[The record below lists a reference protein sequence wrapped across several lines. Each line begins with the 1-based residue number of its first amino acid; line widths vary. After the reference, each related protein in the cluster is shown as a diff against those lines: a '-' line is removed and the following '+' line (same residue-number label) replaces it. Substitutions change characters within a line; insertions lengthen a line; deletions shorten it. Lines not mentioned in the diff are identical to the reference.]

1 MIIYWCMTVNGGNE
15 MKALLLKT
23 SVWLVL
29 LFSVMGLWQVS
40 NAAEQ
45 HTPMKA
51 HAVTTIDKATTDR
64 QQVPPTKEAAHHYGE
79 EAATNVS
86 ASAQGTA
93 DNTNNKVTSNAPTNK
108 PTTAVSTTGNK
119 RHDVDAQQASTQ
131 KPTHTATFKLS
142 NAKTASLSPRMFAAN
157 VPQTTTHKI
166 LHTNDIHGRL
176 AEEKGRVI
184 GMAKLKTVKEQE
196 KPDLMLDA
204 GDAFQGLPLSNQS
217 KGEEMAKAMN
227 AVGYDAM
234 AVGNHE
240 FDFGYDQLKK
250 LEGMLDFPMLST
262 NVYKDGKRAFKPSTI
277 VTKNGIRY
285 GIIGVTTPETKTK
298 TRPEGIK
305 GVEFRDPLQSV
316 TAEMM
321 RIYKDVDTFVVISHL
336 GIDPS
341 TQETWRGDYLVKQLS
356 QNPQL
361 KKRITVIDG
370 HSHTVLQNG
379 QIYNNDALVQTGTA
393 LANIG
398 KITFNYRNGEVSNI
412 KPSLINVKDV
422 ENVTPNKAL
431 AEQINQADQTF
442 RAQTAEVI
450 IPNNTIDFKGERDD
464 VRTRET
470 NLGNAIAD
478 AMEAYGVKNFSKKTD
493 FAVTNGGGIRASI
506 AKGKVTRYDLISV
519 LPFGNTIAQI
529 DVKGSDV
536 WTAFEHSL
544 GAPTTQKDGK
554 TVLTA
559 NGGLLHISDSIRVY
573 YDMNKPSGKRINA
586 IQILNKET
594 GKFES
599 IDLKRV
605 YHVTM
610 NDFTASGGDGYS
622 MFGGPREEGISLD
635 QVLASYLK
643 TANLAKYDMTEP
655 QRMLLGKPVA
665 SEQPAKGQQGSK
677 GSESGKD
684 TQPIGKEK
692 VMNPAKQPAT
702 GKVVLLPAHRGTV
715 SSGTEG
721 SDRAL
726 EGTAVSSKSGKQL
739 ANMSAPKG
747 SAHEKQLP
755 KTGTDQSSSP
765 AAMFVLVTGIGLIA
779 TVRRRK
785 AS

>member
-1 MIIYWCMTVNGGNE
+1 

-29 LFSVMGLWQVS
+29 LFSVMGLCHVS

-51 HAVTTIDKATTDR
+51 HAVTTIDKTTTDK
-64 QQVPPTKEAAHHYGE
+64 QQVPPTKEAAHQFGK
-79 EAATNVS
+79 EAATNI
-86 ASAQGTA
+86 SAQGTT
-93 DNTNNKVTSNAPTNK
+93 DEINNKVTSNAFSNK
-108 PTTAVSTTGNK
+108 PSTAVSTKGNET
-119 RHDVDAQQASTQ
+119 RDVDAQQTSTQ
-131 KPTHTATFKLS
+131 KPTHTATFTLS
-142 NAKTASLSPRMFAAN
+142 NAKTASLSPRMFATNA
-157 VPQTTTHKI
+157 PQTTTHKI

-379 QIYNNDALVQTGTA
+379 QIYNNDALAQTGTA

-422 ENVTPNKAL
+422 
-431 AEQINQADQTF
+431 
-442 RAQTAEVI
+442 
-450 IPNNTIDFKGERDD
+450 
-464 VRTRET
+464 
-470 NLGNAIAD
+470 
-478 AMEAYGVKNFSKKTD
+478 
-493 FAVTNGGGIRASI
+493 
-506 AKGKVTRYDLISV
+506 
-519 LPFGNTIAQI
+519 
-529 DVKGSDV
+529 
-536 WTAFEHSL
+536 
-544 GAPTTQKDGK
+544 
-554 TVLTA
+554 
-559 NGGLLHISDSIRVY
+559 
-573 YDMNKPSGKRINA
+573 
-586 IQILNKET
+586 
-594 GKFES
+594 
-599 IDLKRV
+599 
-605 YHVTM
+605 
-610 NDFTASGGDGYS
+610 
-622 MFGGPREEGISLD
+622 
-635 QVLASYLK
+635 
-643 TANLAKYDMTEP
+643 
-655 QRMLLGKPVA
+655 
-665 SEQPAKGQQGSK
+665 
-677 GSESGKD
+677 
-684 TQPIGKEK
+684 
-692 VMNPAKQPAT
+692 
-702 GKVVLLPAHRGTV
+702 
-715 SSGTEG
+715 
-721 SDRAL
+721 
-726 EGTAVSSKSGKQL
+726 
-739 ANMSAPKG
+739 
-747 SAHEKQLP
+747 
-755 KTGTDQSSSP
+755 
-765 AAMFVLVTGIGLIA
+765 
-779 TVRRRK
+779 
-785 AS
+785 

>member
-29 LFSVMGLWQVS
+29 LFSVMGLWHVS

-51 HAVTTIDKATTDR
+51 HAVTTIDKAITDK
-64 QQVPPTKEAAHHYGE
+64 QQVTPTKEAAHHYGE

-93 DNTNNKVTSNAPTNK
+93 DDTNNKVTSNAPS
-108 PTTAVSTTGNK
+108 TAASTTVNET
-119 RHDVDAQQASTQ
+119 RDVDTQQASTQ
-131 KPTHTATFKLS
+131 KPTRTATFKLS
-142 NAKTASLSPRMFAAN
+142 NAETASLSPRMFATNA
-157 VPQTTTHKI
+157 PQTTTHKI

-379 QIYNNDALVQTGTA
+379 QIYNNDALAQTGTA

-398 KITFNYRNGEVSNI
+398 KITFNYRNGAVSNI

-586 IQILNKET
+586 IQILNKEI
-594 GKFES
+594 GKFEN

-643 TANLAKYDMTEP
+643 TANLAKYDTTEP
-655 QRMLLGKPVA
+655 QRMLLGKPAV
-665 SEQPAKGQQGSK
+665 SEQPAS
-677 GSESGKD
+677 
-684 TQPIGKEK
+684 
-692 VMNPAKQPAT
+692 

-715 SSGTEG
+715 SSGREG

-726 EGTAVSSKSGKQL
+726 EGNAVSSKSGKQL
-739 ANMSAPKG
+739 ASMSAPKD

-755 KTGTDQSSSP
+755 KTGTNQSSNP
-765 AAMFVLVTGIGLIA
+765 ATMFVLVAGIGLIA

>member
-29 LFSVMGLWQVS
+29 LFSAMGLWQVS
-40 NAAEQ
+40 SAAEQ

-51 HAVTTIDKATTDR
+51 HAVTTIDKATTDK

-93 DNTNNKVTSNAPTNK
+93 DDTNNKVTSNAPSNK
-108 PTTAVSTTGNK
+108 PSTAVSTTVNET
-119 RHDVDAQQASTQ
+119 RDVDTQQASTQ
-131 KPTHTATFKLS
+131 KPTRTATFKLS
-142 NAKTASLSPRMFAAN
+142 NAKTASLSPRMFATN

-277 VTKNGIRY
+277 VTKNG
-285 GIIGVTTPETKTK
+285 
-298 TRPEGIK
+298 
-305 GVEFRDPLQSV
+305 
-316 TAEMM
+316 
-321 RIYKDVDTFVVISHL
+321 
-336 GIDPS
+336 
-341 TQETWRGDYLVKQLS
+341 
-356 QNPQL
+356 
-361 KKRITVIDG
+361 
-370 HSHTVLQNG
+370 
-379 QIYNNDALVQTGTA
+379 QIYNNDALAQTGTA

-594 GKFES
+594 GKFEN

-643 TANLAKYDMTEP
+643 TANLAKYDTTEP
-655 QRMLLGKPVA
+655 QRMLLGKPAV
-665 SEQPAKGQQGSK
+665 SEQPAKGQQSSK

-684 TQPIGKEK
+684 AQPIGKDK
-692 VMNPAKQPAT
+692 VMDPAKQPAPS
-702 GKVVLLPAHRGTV
+702 KVVLLPAHRGTV
-715 SSGTEG
+715 SSGREG

-739 ANMSAPKG
+739 ASMSAPKG
-747 SAHEKQLP
+747 STHEKQLP

-765 AAMFVLVTGIGLIA
+765 AAMFVLVAGIGLIA

>member
-29 LFSVMGLWQVS
+29 LFSAMGLWQVS
-40 NAAEQ
+40 SAAEQ

-51 HAVTTIDKATTDR
+51 HAVTTIDKATTDK

-93 DNTNNKVTSNAPTNK
+93 DDTNNKVTSNAPSNK
-108 PTTAVSTTGNK
+108 PSTAVSTTVNET
-119 RHDVDAQQASTQ
+119 RDVDTQQASTQ
-131 KPTHTATFKLS
+131 KPTRTATFKLS
-142 NAKTASLSPRMFAAN
+142 NAKTASLSPRMFATN

-166 LHTNDIHGRL
+166 LHTNDIHSRL

-298 TRPEGIK
+298 ARPEGIK

-379 QIYNNDALVQTGTA
+379 QIYNNDALAQTGTA

-450 IPNNTIDFKGERDD
+450 IPN
-464 VRTRET
+464 
-470 NLGNAIAD
+470 
-478 AMEAYGVKNFSKKTD
+478 
-493 FAVTNGGGIRASI
+493 
-506 AKGKVTRYDLISV
+506 
-519 LPFGNTIAQI
+519 NTIAQI

-594 GKFES
+594 GKFEN

-643 TANLAKYDMTEP
+643 TANLAKYDTTEP
-655 QRMLLGKPVA
+655 QRMLLGKPAV
-665 SEQPAKGQQGSK
+665 SEQPAKGQQSSK

-684 TQPIGKEK
+684 AQPIGKDK
-692 VMNPAKQPAT
+692 VMDPAKQPAPS
-702 GKVVLLPAHRGTV
+702 KVVLLPAHRGTV
-715 SSGTEG
+715 SSGREG

-739 ANMSAPKG
+739 ASMSAPKG
-747 SAHEKQLP
+747 STHEKQLP

-765 AAMFVLVTGIGLIA
+765 AAMFVLVAGIGLIA

>member
-1 MIIYWCMTVNGGNE
+1 M
-15 MKALLLKT
+15 
-23 SVWLVL
+23 
-29 LFSVMGLWQVS
+29 
-40 NAAEQ
+40 
-45 HTPMKA
+45 
-51 HAVTTIDKATTDR
+51 
-64 QQVPPTKEAAHHYGE
+64 
-79 EAATNVS
+79 
-86 ASAQGTA
+86 
-93 DNTNNKVTSNAPTNK
+93 
-108 PTTAVSTTGNK
+108 
-119 RHDVDAQQASTQ
+119 
-131 KPTHTATFKLS
+131 
-142 NAKTASLSPRMFAAN
+142 
-157 VPQTTTHKI
+157 
-166 LHTNDIHGRL
+166 
-176 AEEKGRVI
+176 
-184 GMAKLKTVKEQE
+184 
-196 KPDLMLDA
+196 
-204 GDAFQGLPLSNQS
+204 
-217 KGEEMAKAMN
+217 
-227 AVGYDAM
+227 
-234 AVGNHE
+234 
-240 FDFGYDQLKK
+240 
-250 LEGMLDFPMLST
+250 
-262 NVYKDGKRAFKPSTI
+262 
-277 VTKNGIRY
+277 
-285 GIIGVTTPETKTK
+285 
-298 TRPEGIK
+298 
-305 GVEFRDPLQSV
+305 
-316 TAEMM
+316 
-321 RIYKDVDTFVVISHL
+321 
-336 GIDPS
+336 
-341 TQETWRGDYLVKQLS
+341 
-356 QNPQL
+356 
-361 KKRITVIDG
+361 
-370 HSHTVLQNG
+370 
-379 QIYNNDALVQTGTA
+379 
-393 LANIG
+393 
-398 KITFNYRNGEVSNI
+398 
-412 KPSLINVKDV
+412 INVKDV

-573 YDMNKPSGKRINA
+573 YDINKPSGKRINA

-594 GKFES
+594 GKFEN

-622 MFGGPREEGISLD
+622 MFGGTREEGISLD

-643 TANLAKYDMTEP
+643 TANLAKYDTTEP
-655 QRMLLGKPVA
+655 QRMLLGKPAV

-684 TQPIGKEK
+684 AQPIGDDK
-692 VMNPAKQPAT
+692 VMDPAKKPAP
-702 GKVVLLPAHRGTV
+702 GKVVLLLAHRGTV

-721 SDRAL
+721 SGRTI
-726 EGTAVSSKSGKQL
+726 EGATVSSKSGKQL
-739 ANMSAPKG
+739 ARMSVPKG

-755 KTGTDQSSSP
+755 KTGTNQSSSP
-765 AAMFVLVTGIGLIA
+765 EAMFVLLAGIGLIA

>member
-1 MIIYWCMTVNGGNE
+1 MTVNGGNE

-29 LFSVMGLWQVS
+29 LFSVMGLWHVS

-51 HAVTTIDKATTDR
+51 QAATTDK
-64 QQVPPTKEAAHHYGE
+64 QQVTPTKEAAHQSGE

-86 ASAQGTA
+86 ASVQGTA
-93 DNTNNKVTSNAPTNK
+93 DDTNNKVTSNAPSNK
-108 PTTAVSTTGNK
+108 PSTAVSTTVNET
-119 RHDVDAQQASTQ
+119 RDVDAQQASTQ
-131 KPTHTATFKLS
+131 KPTQSATFKLS

-157 VPQTTTHKI
+157 APQTTTHKI

-379 QIYNNDALVQTGTA
+379 QIYNDDALAQTGTSVR
-393 LANIG
+393 LHL
-398 KITFNYRNGEVSNI
+398 IT
-412 KPSLINVKDV
+412 
-422 ENVTPNKAL
+422 
-431 AEQINQADQTF
+431 
-442 RAQTAEVI
+442 
-450 IPNNTIDFKGERDD
+450 
-464 VRTRET
+464 
-470 NLGNAIAD
+470 
-478 AMEAYGVKNFSKKTD
+478 AME
-493 FAVTNGGGIRASI
+493 
-506 AKGKVTRYDLISV
+506 RY
-519 LPFGNTIAQI
+519 
-529 DVKGSDV
+529 
-536 WTAFEHSL
+536 
-544 GAPTTQKDGK
+544 
-554 TVLTA
+554 
-559 NGGLLHISDSIRVY
+559 
-573 YDMNKPSGKRINA
+573 RI
-586 IQILNKET
+586 L
-594 GKFES
+594 S
-599 IDLKRV
+599 R
-605 YHVTM
+605 H
-610 NDFTASGGDGYS
+610 
-622 MFGGPREEGISLD
+622 
-635 QVLASYLK
+635 
-643 TANLAKYDMTEP
+643 
-655 QRMLLGKPVA
+655 
-665 SEQPAKGQQGSK
+665 
-677 GSESGKD
+677 
-684 TQPIGKEK
+684 
-692 VMNPAKQPAT
+692 
-702 GKVVLLPAHRGTV
+702 
-715 SSGTEG
+715 
-721 SDRAL
+721 
-726 EGTAVSSKSGKQL
+726 
-739 ANMSAPKG
+739 
-747 SAHEKQLP
+747 
-755 KTGTDQSSSP
+755 
-765 AAMFVLVTGIGLIA
+765 
-779 TVRRRK
+779 
-785 AS
+785 

>member
-1 MIIYWCMTVNGGNE
+1 

-51 HAVTTIDKATTDR
+51 QVVTTIDKATTDK
-64 QQVPPTKEAAHHYGE
+64 QLVPPIKEAAHHSGE
-79 EAATNVS
+79 EAATNI
-86 ASAQGTA
+86 SAQGTA
-93 DNTNNKVTSNAPTNK
+93 DDTNNKVTSNAPSNK
-108 PTTAVSTTGNK
+108 PSTAVSTKGNET
-119 RHDVDAQQASTQ
+119 RDVDTQQASTQ
-131 KPTHTATFKLS
+131 KPTHTATFTLS
-142 NAKTASLSPRMFAAN
+142 NAETASLSPRMFATNA
-157 VPQTTTHKI
+157 PQTTTHKI

-196 KPDLMLDA
+196 NPDLMLDA

-227 AVGYDAM
+227 

-379 QIYNNDALVQTGTA
+379 QIYNNDALAQTGTA

-478 AMEAYGVKNFSKKTD
+478 SMEAYGVKNFSKKPD

-586 IQILNKET
+586 IQILNKKT
-594 GKFES
+594 GKFEN

-643 TANLAKYDMTEP
+643 TANLAKYDTTEP
-655 QRMLLGKPVA
+655 QRMLLGKPAV
-665 SEQPAKGQQGSK
+665 SEQSAKGQQSSK

-684 TQPIGKEK
+684 TQPIGDDK
-692 VMNPAKQPAT
+692 VMNPAKQIAPS
-702 GKVVLLPAHRGTV
+702 KVVLLPAHRGTV

-721 SDRAL
+721 SGHTL
-726 EGTAVSSKSGKQL
+726 EGTAVTSKSGKQL
-739 ANMSAPKG
+739 TRMSAPKD
-747 SAHEKQLP
+747 SVHEKQLP

-765 AAMFVLVTGIGLIA
+765 AAMFVLVAGIGLIA

>member
-29 LFSVMGLWQVS
+29 LFSVMGLCHVS

-51 HAVTTIDKATTDR
+51 HAVTTIDKTTTDK
-64 QQVPPTKEAAHHYGE
+64 QQVPPTKEAAHQFGK
-79 EAATNVS
+79 EAATNI
-86 ASAQGTA
+86 SAQGTT
-93 DNTNNKVTSNAPTNK
+93 DEINNKVTSNAFSNK
-108 PTTAVSTTGNK
+108 PSTAVSTKGNET
-119 RHDVDAQQASTQ
+119 RDVDAQQTSTQ
-131 KPTHTATFKLS
+131 KPTHTATFTLS
-142 NAKTASLSPRMFAAN
+142 NAKTASLSPRMFATNA
-157 VPQTTTHKI
+157 PQTTTHKI

-379 QIYNNDALVQTGTA
+379 QIYNNDALAQTGTA

-422 ENVTPNKAL
+422 
-431 AEQINQADQTF
+431 
-442 RAQTAEVI
+442 
-450 IPNNTIDFKGERDD
+450 
-464 VRTRET
+464 
-470 NLGNAIAD
+470 
-478 AMEAYGVKNFSKKTD
+478 
-493 FAVTNGGGIRASI
+493 
-506 AKGKVTRYDLISV
+506 
-519 LPFGNTIAQI
+519 
-529 DVKGSDV
+529 
-536 WTAFEHSL
+536 
-544 GAPTTQKDGK
+544 
-554 TVLTA
+554 
-559 NGGLLHISDSIRVY
+559 
-573 YDMNKPSGKRINA
+573 
-586 IQILNKET
+586 
-594 GKFES
+594 
-599 IDLKRV
+599 
-605 YHVTM
+605 
-610 NDFTASGGDGYS
+610 
-622 MFGGPREEGISLD
+622 
-635 QVLASYLK
+635 
-643 TANLAKYDMTEP
+643 
-655 QRMLLGKPVA
+655 
-665 SEQPAKGQQGSK
+665 
-677 GSESGKD
+677 
-684 TQPIGKEK
+684 
-692 VMNPAKQPAT
+692 
-702 GKVVLLPAHRGTV
+702 
-715 SSGTEG
+715 
-721 SDRAL
+721 
-726 EGTAVSSKSGKQL
+726 
-739 ANMSAPKG
+739 
-747 SAHEKQLP
+747 
-755 KTGTDQSSSP
+755 
-765 AAMFVLVTGIGLIA
+765 
-779 TVRRRK
+779 
-785 AS
+785 

>member
-1 MIIYWCMTVNGGNE
+1 

-29 LFSVMGLWQVS
+29 LFSVMGLWHVS

-51 HAVTTIDKATTDR
+51 HAVTTIDKAITDK
-64 QQVPPTKEAAHHYGE
+64 QQVTPTKEAAHHYGE

-93 DNTNNKVTSNAPTNK
+93 DDTNNKVTSNAPS
-108 PTTAVSTTGNK
+108 TAASTTVNET
-119 RHDVDAQQASTQ
+119 RDVDTQQASTQ
-131 KPTHTATFKLS
+131 KPTRTATFKLS
-142 NAKTASLSPRMFAAN
+142 NAETASLSPRMFATNA
-157 VPQTTTHKI
+157 PQTTTHKI

-379 QIYNNDALVQTGTA
+379 QIYNNDALAQTGTA

-398 KITFNYRNGEVSNI
+398 KITFNYRNGAVSNI

-586 IQILNKET
+586 IQILNKEI
-594 GKFES
+594 GKFEN

-643 TANLAKYDMTEP
+643 TANLAKYDTTEP
-655 QRMLLGKPVA
+655 QRMLLGKPAV
-665 SEQPAKGQQGSK
+665 SEQPAS
-677 GSESGKD
+677 
-684 TQPIGKEK
+684 
-692 VMNPAKQPAT
+692 

-715 SSGTEG
+715 SSGREG

-726 EGTAVSSKSGKQL
+726 EGNAVSSKSGKQL
-739 ANMSAPKG
+739 ASMSAPKD

-755 KTGTDQSSSP
+755 KTGTNQSSNP
-765 AAMFVLVTGIGLIA
+765 ATMFVLVAGIGLIA

>member
-1 MIIYWCMTVNGGNE
+1 MNNKEHIKSVIL
-15 MKALLLKT
+15 ALLVLM
-23 SVWLVL
+23 SVVL
-29 LFSVMGLWQVS
+29 TYMVWNFSPDIANVDNTDSKKSETKPLTTPMTAKMDTTITPFQIIHSKNDHPEGTIATVS
-40 NAAEQ
+40 NVN
-45 HTPMKA
+45 KL
-51 HAVTTIDKATTDR
+51 
-64 QQVPPTKEAAHHYGE
+64 TKPLK
-79 EAATNVS
+79 
-86 ASAQGTA
+86 
-93 DNTNNKVTSNAPTNK
+93 NK
-108 PTTAVSTTGNK
+108 
-119 RHDVDAQQASTQ
+119 
-131 KPTHTATFKLS
+131 
-142 NAKTASLSPRMFAAN
+142 
-157 VPQTTTHKI
+157 
-166 LHTNDIHGRL
+166 
-176 AEEKGRVI
+176 E
-184 GMAKLKTVKEQE
+184 VKSVEHVRRDHNLMI
-196 KPDLMLDA
+196 PDLSSDFTLFDFTY
-204 GDAFQGLPLSNQS
+204 DLPLSTYLGQVLNMNAKVPNHFNFNRLVIDHDADDNIVLYAIS
-217 KGEEMAKAMN
+217 KDRHDYVKLTTTTKGEEMAKAMN

-379 QIYNNDALVQTGTA
+379 QIYNNDALAQTGTA

-398 KITFNYRNGEVSNI
+398 KVTFNYRNGEVSNI

-594 GKFES
+594 GKFEN

-643 TANLAKYDMTEP
+643 TANIAKYDTTEP
-655 QRMLLGKPVA
+655 QRMLLGKPAV

-684 TQPIGKEK
+684 VQPIGDDKA
-692 VMNPAKQPAT
+692 MNPAKQPAT
-702 GKVVLLPAHRGTV
+702 GKVVLLPTHRGTV

-721 SDRAL
+721 SGRTL
-726 EGTAVSSKSGKQL
+726 EGATVSSKSGNQL
-739 ANMSAPKG
+739 VRMSVPKG

-755 KTGTDQSSSP
+755 KTGTNQSSSP
-765 AAMFVLVTGIGLIA
+765 AAMFVLVAGIGLIA

>member
-1 MIIYWCMTVNGGNE
+1 MSVVLTYMVWNFSPDIANVDNTDSKKSETKPLTTPMTAKMDTTITPFQIIHSKNDHPEGTI
-15 MKALLLKT
+15 AT
-23 SVWLVL
+23 
-29 LFSVMGLWQVS
+29 VS
-40 NAAEQ
+40 NVN
-45 HTPMKA
+45 KL
-51 HAVTTIDKATTDR
+51 
-64 QQVPPTKEAAHHYGE
+64 TKPLK
-79 EAATNVS
+79 
-86 ASAQGTA
+86 
-93 DNTNNKVTSNAPTNK
+93 NK
-108 PTTAVSTTGNK
+108 
-119 RHDVDAQQASTQ
+119 
-131 KPTHTATFKLS
+131 
-142 NAKTASLSPRMFAAN
+142 
-157 VPQTTTHKI
+157 
-166 LHTNDIHGRL
+166 
-176 AEEKGRVI
+176 E
-184 GMAKLKTVKEQE
+184 VKSVEHVRRDHNLMI
-196 KPDLMLDA
+196 PDLSSDFTLFDFTY
-204 GDAFQGLPLSNQS
+204 DLPLSTYLGQVLNMNAKVPNHFNFNRLVIDHDADDNIVLYAIS
-217 KGEEMAKAMN
+217 KDRHDYVKLTTTTKGEEMAKAMN

-379 QIYNNDALVQTGTA
+379 QIYNNDALAQTGTA

-398 KITFNYRNGEVSNI
+398 KVTFNYRNGEVSNI

-594 GKFES
+594 GKFEN

-643 TANLAKYDMTEP
+643 TANIAKYDTTEP
-655 QRMLLGKPVA
+655 QRMLLGKPAV

-684 TQPIGKEK
+684 VQPIGDDKA
-692 VMNPAKQPAT
+692 MNPAKQPAT
-702 GKVVLLPAHRGTV
+702 GKVVLLPTHRGTV

-721 SDRAL
+721 SGRTL
-726 EGTAVSSKSGKQL
+726 EGATVSSKSGNQL
-739 ANMSAPKG
+739 VRMSVPKG

-755 KTGTDQSSSP
+755 KTGTNQSSSP
-765 AAMFVLVTGIGLIA
+765 AAMFVLVAGIGLIA